1 MTLKQLTLSLLLG
14 ASVWALTACGGQGGP
29 GGQPDAKAEAEEEAA
44 VPVETAIVARGDV
57 AASYS
62 GTATLETEKDA
73 EVVAK
78 VGGVIEEILVEEGQR
93 VEKDQL
99 LARIDDDRLRL
110 EVARAEAN
118 LAKLEQEYR
127 RNKELHQRQLISA
140 EVYERLG
147 FEMQAMR
154 TEVELA
160 RLQLDWTEIRA
171 PFDGVVAQ
179 RHIKI
184 GNMISQNAAAFRV
197 TAFDPL
203 LAKLYVPEGE
213 LNKLRTGQKANIRVD
228 ALPGAAFAGKV
239 DRVSPVVDAGTGTF
253 TVTVEV
259 HDTENQLKPGMF
271 GRINIIYDVR
281 ENTLLAPRAAIITED
296 AQSSVFVIRDGHA
309 QRQNVKLGYTTNGSI
324 EILEGLQQGDEIVTI
339 GQNTLKDGAKVAVI
353 GAIETTPSE
362 PPKEDT
368 KVAGADPAT
377 AN

>member
-1 MTLKQLTLSLLLG
+1 MTPKQLTLSLLLG
-14 ASVWALTACGGQGGP
+14 ASVLALTACGGPGAP
-29 GGQPDAKAEAEEEAA
+29 GGKQDAKAEAEEEAA
-44 VPVETAIVARGDV
+44 VPVETATVARGDV

-78 VGGVIEEILVEEGQR
+78 VGGVVEEIMVEEGQR
-93 VEKDQL
+93 VEKGQL

-147 FEMQAMR
+147 FEVQAMR

-259 HDTENQLKPGMF
+259 SDTENQLKPGMF

-324 EILEGLQQGDEIVTI
+324 EILEGLQQGDEVVTI
-339 GQNTLKDGAKVAVI
+339 GQNTLKDGAKVSVI
-353 GAIETTPSE
+353 GAIESTPPE
-362 PPKEDT
+362 PAKEDT
-368 KVAGADPAT
+368 KVADADPAA